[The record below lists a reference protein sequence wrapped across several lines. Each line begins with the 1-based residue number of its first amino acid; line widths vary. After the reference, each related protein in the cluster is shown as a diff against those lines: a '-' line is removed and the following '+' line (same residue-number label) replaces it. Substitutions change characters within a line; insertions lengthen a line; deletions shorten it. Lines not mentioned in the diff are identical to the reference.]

1 MDQNIPTQLRRIRFV
16 FVFGIWLLAI
26 INILVKNRFSHL
38 IGYLLAPIR
47 LDQPVLT
54 IIISHSAYWFKNK
67 NVYKHMH
74 NIISRSF
81 YLNVTL
87 FDSQKSKVF
96 IFYIIIF
103 DSLWSVLTIF
113 GNASRQNIYFFQP
126 QLFTAPYLNLVFPE
140 IFWYKWLFQ
149 GFFAFWNAQWR
160 YYRKMSFQRKVLRLK
175 FDEKYF
181 FFLDLIIGLVWIS
194 TNKLESY
201 IEILSKK
208 KWV

>member
-1 MDQNIPTQLRRIRFV
+1 MDQNIRTQLRRIRFV

-26 INILVKNRFSHL
+26 INILVKNRFIHL

-47 LDQPVLT
+47 LAQPVLT

-74 NIISRSF
+74 NIKSRSF

-140 IFWYKWLFQ
+140 IFW
-149 GFFAFWNAQWR
+149 
-160 YYRKMSFQRKVLRLK
+160 
-175 FDEKYF
+175 
-181 FFLDLIIGLVWIS
+181 
-194 TNKLESY
+194 
-201 IEILSKK
+201 
-208 KWV
+208 